1 MRIIEEEQL
10 DFDDLLIAPKCS
22 TILSRSQVNL
32 AREFKWYDANNN
44 KKMTTSFVP
53 YGPSNMGTVGTC
65 KCAKTFALQN
75 HLACL
80 EKHIPID
87 EMKDLMEDLEN
98 LARCQALDNP
108 FYYSEKIIP
117 SVGIR
122 ETIDNVKE
130 LHGAYG
136 IKMIMVDAPNGY
148 IPSLTKR
155 VEELHIACPD
165 AFIIAG
171 NVVDAAGAS
180 EILKAGAKCIK
191 VGIGNGSCCRTRV
204 KTGVGR
210 PQASALIEVADFAH
224 QQGMYVLCDGGCAT
238 PGDVCKAFAC
248 GADMVI
254 SGSLFAGCE
263 EADSPTIERNG
274 KKFKQYYGMS
284 SYLAQ
289 EKHFGG
295 IRKYSA
301 SEGIEKLIP
310 YTGTLEDAINEID
323 GSLRSCCT
331 YIGCTK
337 MKNFNRHVTFYK
349 VHKQFNAIYEK
360 CENING

>member
-1 MRIIEEEQL
+1 
-10 DFDDLLIAPKCS
+10 
-22 TILSRSQVNL
+22 
-32 AREFKWYDANNN
+32 
-44 KKMTTSFVP
+44 
-53 YGPSNMGTVGTC
+53 
-65 KCAKTFALQN
+65 
-75 HLACL
+75 
-80 EKHIPID
+80 
-87 EMKDLMEDLEN
+87 
-98 LARCQALDNP
+98 
-108 FYYSEKIIP
+108 
-117 SVGIR
+117 
-122 ETIDNVKE
+122 
-130 LHGAYG
+130 
-136 IKMIMVDAPNGY
+136 
-148 IPSLTKR
+148 
-155 VEELHIACPD
+155 
-165 AFIIAG
+165 
-171 NVVDAAGAS
+171 
-180 EILKAGAKCIK
+180 
-191 VGIGNGSCCRTRV
+191 
-204 KTGVGR
+204 
-210 PQASALIEVADFAH
+210 
-224 QQGMYVLCDGGCAT
+224 MYVLCDGGCAT